1 VPARVWFRFIICAEA
16 VAASAAKDRSL
27 DCMMIDVCKIVEHR
41 ENVLG
46 TMRRVIVEGEKGG
59 KGGI

>member
-1 VPARVWFRFIICAEA
+1 

-46 TMRRVIVEGEKGG
+46 TMRRVIVCRRRKRREK
-59 KGGI
+59 